1 MAFPRDEVRAT
12 IERYHELRRR
22 IDEGLEPDAFGA
34 LADFYTDDAVYVDG
48 AWGRL
53 EGKNPRQPHFPPNS
67 WPSPTQLALSRFR
80 LFLFGSR
87 SD

>member
-22 IDEGLEPDAFGA
+22 IDEGLEPNAFGA

-53 EGKNPRQPHFPPNS
+53 EGKRHHR
-67 WPSPTQLALSRFR
+67 ALVGR
-80 LFLFGSR
+80 LHAGHGGLEVPDRVHGDR
-87 SD
+87 GR